1 MEDRGIIPAGA
12 GRRRR
17 AAGRRRSAGD
27 HPRGCGEKWSL
38 SCSFWFP
45 GGSSPRV
52 RGEEVDR
59 ADGVIG
65 CGIIPAGAGR
75 RDEGVGFGFVEE
87 DHPRG
92 CGEKGMLTAMAM
104 SLRGSSPRVR
114 GEVRRGFRGRR
125 GGGIIPAGAGR
136 SEVMGKTPARPR
148 GSSPRVRGEDLRK
161 SRERRGEALGRG
173 VIH

>member
-1 MEDRGIIPAGA
+1 M
-12 GRRRR
+12 
-17 AAGRRRSAGD
+17 
-27 HPRGCGEKWSL
+27 
-38 SCSFWFP
+38 
-45 GGSSPRV
+45 

-114 GEVRRGFRGRR
+114 GEGWRSAAVFATPRIIPAGAGRSGVFHFGMGPFGDHPRGCGEKVVSSPIKRVARGSSPRVRGEGLYLRRGRLWR
-125 GGGIIPAGAGR
+125 GIIPAGAGR
-136 SEVMGKTPARPR
+136 S
-148 GSSPRVRGEDLRK
+148 
-161 SRERRGEALGRG
+161 
-173 VIH
+173 